1 LELFYN
7 KDEIFQMAH
16 CETLS
21 FEQSLK
27 CKSSHISKSS
37 ENLPISTLGVF
48 NGGVISY
55 IKELVQ
61 VIEKF
66 KV

>member
-1 LELFYN
+1 LELFYS
-7 KDEIFQMAH
+7 KDEIFQTAH

-21 FEQSLK
+21 LEQSLK
-27 CKSSHISKSS
+27 CKSSHISISS
-37 ENLPISTLGVF
+37 ENLPTSTLGVF
-48 NGGVISY
+48 NGEVISY